1 MTTMTTIKADAR
13 GYKSSPSTL
22 MLCPVVNGASLAS
35 LLSLF
40 YATVMAS
47 TRYLLP
53 DRLSAVALESSYNDQ
68 KNADRFASARRNTGC
83 ASQRK

>member
-1 MTTMTTIKADAR
+1 MTTMIADVR
-13 GYKSSPSTL
+13 GYKNPSSTP
-22 MLCPVVNGASLAS
+22 MVRPVVSGASLAS

-47 TRYLLP
+47 FRCLLP
-53 DRLSAVALESSYNDQ
+53 DRLSAAAPESSYNDQ
-68 KNADRFASARRNTGC
+68 KDADRCASARRNTGC